1 MWLPWH
7 NGCPI
12 YKEPNMPWMVGIVLW
27 RLSPKWGRGRR
38 VWKQLKVED
47 MFVLIVVNVTNK
59 CVVEKKWQELR
70 LNSVPKGIFSGSL
83 DEQCDQK
90 NHAVPGHM
98 QWNGDAN
105 VISCVCCLLCDS
117 RSVLW
122 ITLPCCSCLPAPAST
137 CLLTQTFLHKN
148 TPEGRTTHKHTSD
161 VSEQF

>member
-1 MWLPWH
+1 MDGWH
-7 NGCPI
+7 RAVEAI
-12 YKEPNMPWMVGIVLW
+12 
-27 RLSPKWGRGRR
+27 PKMRQGKKGVETAQSRGY
-38 VWKQLKVED
+38 VC
-47 MFVLIVVNVTNK
+47 VNSSK
-59 CVVEKKWQELR
+59 CHQQMCCREKWQELR